1 METWGVDISNRFN
14 ESNREIAMNKEELYN
29 EMMKMVPVK
38 SDEKKDFR
46 EVVKSKLQA
55 YRKLLNLLNEE
66 LPADWNEKKD
76 RVNQL
81 CEGINRAIESEA
93 KGIRHSAYTT
103 IKNQLDGYKSRATEI
118 KELAYDENILT
129 IDQGTVTYRMRKV
142 DLEEQRKLKPKD
154 MFHIPLDKRGLVET
168 QRYSVPGYPC
178 LYLAHS
184 VYGCWEEMGR
194 PDFGTIMVSKFVSQ
208 TDFKVLDL
216 RIPSREIWNANMEK
230 CVLFFPLVIAS
241 MVQVKNSKDTYKPE
255 YLIPQLLTEWV
266 ISHNRDNK
274 PEDEILGIMYTSAQ
288 KNDDFDFPSNSFD
301 NFAIPVLK
309 PLGNKKYCTRLEAIF
324 QLTAPT
330 YYDLEVLR
338 NGVTIDGGVFVL
350 EDEGQKVENMRTSHF
365 GEMERFLDGKMLET
379 VTE

>member
-1 METWGVDISNRFN
+1 MLYMNRDG
-14 ESNREIAMNKEELYN
+14 LYN
-29 EMMKMVPVK
+29 ELVKMVPVK

-46 EVVKSKLQA
+46 EVVRGQLKA
-55 YRKLLNLLNEE
+55 YRKLLSRLTVEV
-66 LPADWNEKKD
+66 PAEWEGTKT

-81 CEGINRAIESEA
+81 CEGIIRAIDSEA
-93 KGIRHSAYTT
+93 KGIRHSAYSS

-118 KELAYDENILT
+118 KKLAYDENILAVT
-129 IDQGTVTYRMRKV
+129 QGTVTYRMRKV

-178 LYLAHS
+178 LYLAKS

-194 PDFGTIMVSKFVSQ
+194 PDFGTVMVSKFVSQ

-216 RIPSREIWNANMEK
+216 RIPSKASWDVNMEK
-230 CVLFFPLVIAS
+230 CVLLFPLVIAS

-266 ISHNRDNK
+266 ISHNRENK

-288 KNDDFDFPSNSFD
+288 KNDDFDFPDNSCD

-309 PLGNKKYCTRLEAIF
+309 PLGSKKYCDRLEAIF
-324 QLTAPT
+324 HLTSPT

-338 NGVTIDGGVFVL
+338 NGDIIDGGVFGL
-350 EDEGQKVENMRTSHF
+350 NDEKQKIENMRTSHF
-365 GEMERFLDGKMLET
+365 GEMERFLEAKDLET

>member
-1 METWGVDISNRFN
+1 M
-14 ESNREIAMNKEELYN
+14 NREDLYY

-38 SDEKKDFR
+38 SDEKNDYR
-46 EVVKSKLQA
+46 ENVKGRLKA
-55 YRKLLNLLNEE
+55 YRKLLNSLNEE
-66 LPADWNEKKD
+66 LPVDWNEKKK

-81 CEGINRAIESEA
+81 CEGLNRAIESEA
-93 KGIRHSAYTT
+93 KGMKHSAYTT
-103 IKNQLDGYKSRATEI
+103 IKNQLDGYKSRSTEI
-118 KELAYDENILT
+118 EKLAYDENILT
-129 IDQGTVTYRMRKV
+129 VAQGTITYRMRKV

-178 LYLAHS
+178 LYLARS

-194 PDFGTIMVSKFVSQ
+194 PDFGTIMVSRFVSQ
-208 TDFKVLDL
+208 IDFKVLDL
-216 RIPSREIWNANMEK
+216 RIPSKDSWNASMEK

-241 MVQVKNSKDTYKPE
+241 MAQVKNSKDTYKPE

-266 ISHNRDNK
+266 ISHNRDNRT
-274 PEDEILGIMYTSAQ
+274 EDEILGILYTSAQ
-288 KNDDFDFPSNSFD
+288 KNDDFDFPADSCD

-309 PLGNKKYCTRLEAIF
+309 PLGRKKYCERLEAIF
-324 QLTAPT
+324 QLTAPS

-338 NGVTIDGGVFVL
+338 YGEHFDGGRFGL
-350 EDEGQKVENMRTSHF
+350 DDEEQRIENMRTSHF
-365 GEMERFLDGKMLET
+365 GEMERFLNGKGLEF

>member
-1 METWGVDISNRFN
+1 MNR
-14 ESNREIAMNKEELYN
+14 EELYN

-46 EVVKSKLQA
+46 VIIRGQLKA
-55 YRKLLNLLNEE
+55 YRKLLNRLNED
-66 LPADWNEKKD
+66 LPVAWNEKKE

-93 KGIRHSAYTT
+93 KGIRHSAYAT
-103 IKNQLDGYKSRATEI
+103 IKNQLDGYKSRSTEI
-118 KELAYDENILT
+118 EKLAYDENILT
-129 IDQGTVTYRMRKV
+129 IAQGTITYRMRKV

-194 PDFGTIMVSKFVSQ
+194 PDFGTIMVSKYVSQ

-216 RIPSREIWNANMEK
+216 RIPSKEIWVTSMEK

-266 ISHNRDNK
+266 ISHNRDNR
-274 PEDEILGIMYTSAQ
+274 PEDEILGILYTSAQ
-288 KNDDFDFPSNSFD
+288 RNDDFDFPANSCD

-309 PLGNKKYCTRLEAIF
+309 PLGSKKYCDRLEAIF
-324 QLTAPT
+324 RLTSPS

-338 NGVTIDGGVFVL
+338 HGERIDGGRFGL
-350 EDEGQKVENMRTSHF
+350 DDEEQRKENMRTSHF
-365 GEMERFLDGKMLET
+365 GEMERFLDAKALEA

>member
-1 METWGVDISNRFN
+1 MNR
-14 ESNREIAMNKEELYN
+14 EELYK
-29 EMMKMVPVK
+29 EMVKMVPVK

-46 EVVKSKLQA
+46 EIVRGQLKA
-55 YRKLLNLLNEE
+55 YRELINHLNEE
-66 LPADWNEKKD
+66 LPVDWNEKKD

-81 CEGINRAIESEA
+81 CDGINRAIDSEA

-118 KELAYDENILT
+118 KKLAYDDNILT
-129 IDQGTVTYRMRKV
+129 IESGTATYRMRKI

-194 PDFGTIMVSKFVSQ
+194 PDFGTVMVSKFVSQ

-216 RIPSREIWNANMEK
+216 RVPSKENWDTNIEK
-230 CVLFFPLVIAS
+230 CVLFFPLVIVS

-266 ISHNRDNK
+266 ISHNRNNK
-274 PEDEILGIMYTSAQ
+274 PEEEILGIMYTSAQ
-288 KNDDFDFPSNSFD
+288 KNDDFDFPDNSYD
-301 NFAIPVLK
+301 NYAIPVLK
-309 PLGNKKYCTRLEAIF
+309 PLGSKKYCDRLEAIF
-324 QLTAPT
+324 QLTSPT

-338 NGVTIDGGVFVL
+338 LGDHIDGGVFGL
-350 EDEGQKVENMRTSHF
+350 NEEEQKIENMRTSHF
-365 GEMERFLDGKMLET
+365 GKMESFLEDKVLET
-379 VTE
+379 VNE

>member
-1 METWGVDISNRFN
+1 M
-14 ESNREIAMNKEELYN
+14 NRENLYKEML
-29 EMMKMVPVK
+29 KMVPVS

-46 EVVKSKLQA
+46 EIVRGNLKI
-55 YRKLLNLLNEE
+55 YRKLLGKLTEE
-66 LPADWNEKKD
+66 FPADWDETKK

-81 CEGINRAIESEA
+81 CEGIIRAVDYEA
-93 KGIRHSAYTT
+93 KGIRHSAYSS
-103 IKNQLDGYKSRATEI
+103 IKNQLDGYKSRNTEI
-118 KELAYDENILT
+118 KQLAYDENILT
-129 IDQGTVTYRMRKV
+129 VEHGCVTYRMRKV

-154 MFHIPLDKRGLVET
+154 MFHIPLDKRGIVET

-178 LYLAHS
+178 LYLAQS

-194 PDFGTIMVSKFVSQ
+194 PDFGTVMVSKFVSQ

-216 RIPSREIWNANMEK
+216 RIPSEANWDENMEK

-241 MVQVKNSKDTYKPE
+241 MVQVKNGKDTYKPE

-288 KNDDFDFPSNSFD
+288 KNDDFDFPNNSCD
-301 NFAIPVLK
+301 NYAIPVLK
-309 PLGNKKYCTRLEAIF
+309 PLGSKKYCDRLEAVF
-324 QLTAPT
+324 HLTSPT

-338 NGVTIDGGVFVL
+338 NGEIKGGGIL
-350 EDEGQKVENMRTSHF
+350 GSDDEERKEQNMRTSHF
-365 GEMERFLDGKMLET
+365 GEMESFLNAKRLET
-379 VTE
+379 VSD